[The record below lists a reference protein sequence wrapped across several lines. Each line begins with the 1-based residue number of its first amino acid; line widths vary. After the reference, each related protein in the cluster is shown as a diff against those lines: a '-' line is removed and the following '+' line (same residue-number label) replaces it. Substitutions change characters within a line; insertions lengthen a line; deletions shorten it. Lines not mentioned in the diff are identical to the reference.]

1 MKLSNDNENGL
12 DKSKISLK
20 IKIAPSILSADKSK
34 LQQEVDEI
42 ESSADLIHVDIMDG
56 KFVPPTTFDHNTIK
70 KIISNIPKDVHL
82 MVDHP
87 IKDNYIENYADAG
100 ASIITIHEE
109 CKDNIEEAFELI
121 KSKGIKTSIS
131 IKPKTPLTTIQKY
144 LDKVDMVLI
153 MSVEPGY
160 AGQEFIPDV
169 LSKAKELR
177 KLKPNLDIEIDG
189 GINTETIK
197 QATEAGCNVF
207 VAGSF
212 IFKKQDRKEIIEKLR
227 KSAETAI

>member
-1 MKLSNDNENGL
+1 MT
-12 DKSKISLK
+12 K
-20 IKIAPSILSADKSK
+20 IKIAPSILSADASK
-34 LQQEVDEI
+34 LQEEVNDI
-42 ESSADLIHVDIMDG
+42 EQYSDVLHVDIMDG

-70 KIISNIPKDVHL
+70 AIKTKLPKDVHL

-87 IKDNYIENYADAG
+87 IIENYIENYVDAG
-100 ASIITIHEE
+100 ASSITIHEE
-109 CKDNIEEAFELI
+109 CKDNIDEALELI
-121 KSKGIKTSIS
+121 RKKGIKTAIS
-131 IKPKTPLTTIQKY
+131 IKPKTPLEKINKY

-160 AGQEFIPDV
+160 AGQKFIPEV

-189 GINTETIK
+189 GINYETIK
-197 QATEAGCNVF
+197 EAAKAGVNVF

-212 IFKKQDRKEIIEKLR
+212 IFKNKNRKEVIEKL
-227 KSAETAI
+227 KKEASSS